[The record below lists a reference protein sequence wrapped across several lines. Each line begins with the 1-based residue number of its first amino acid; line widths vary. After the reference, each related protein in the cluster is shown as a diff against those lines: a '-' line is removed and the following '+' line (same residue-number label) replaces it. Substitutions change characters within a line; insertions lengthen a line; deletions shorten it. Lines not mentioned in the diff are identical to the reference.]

1 MTTCELGRTVTPWAP
16 VLAMIALSA
25 ALAALARADGEPPPG
40 AGPLLTAERLGPGVA
55 IATTEPV
62 TVQAHRGFGKGYPEN
77 TLEAFRKAW
86 ELGVAP
92 EGDIRITKDGV
103 NCFFHDS
110 TIGKKSDAPPD
121 WAALG
126 IADLAWEQVATLD
139 VGSWVGDEYAGQR
152 IPTMDEVFAELASD
166 PDRLMYLDIK
176 YADAQ
181 ALADALHEHDVAG
194 QVRVCSPR
202 PAEMLEYHELVP
214 EAECMVWVPDDPAE
228 MERVYAEMR
237 QSGFEGIGRVQQHTH
252 ATEAEAGLRLSPS
265 PETLGAIRAETAAA
279 GVRMDVFLY
288 TERDEVMGYA
298 LSIGVDSFA
307 TDNVE
312 WCADRLRAFAAPG
325 WAE

>member
-55 IATTEPV
+55 IATT
-62 TVQAHRGFGKGYPEN
+62 
-77 TLEAFRKAW
+77 
-86 ELGVAP
+86 
-92 EGDIRITKDGV
+92 
-103 NCFFHDS
+103 
-110 TIGKKSDAPPD
+110 APPD
-121 WAALG
+121 WADLR
-126 IADLAWEQVATLD
+126 IADLAREQVATLD
-139 VGSWVGDEYAGQR
+139 VGSWGGEEYACQR